1 MLPRAIS
8 NHRRRTKEPIR
19 RLFIRNYKMNNY
31 IETIQ
36 AVLAKPIKDFTKSG
50 ISHGSR
56 RAVLMQ
62 ALEVLKTEH
71 KIDLKWSDF
80 LSPLT
85 NGGKPNPKTKSTS
98 SVDQWI
104 AIKGMFVAA
113 LSKTEQEL
121 SWTVLK
127 EVQAKLGLTNNEKDK
142 RAVAVA
148 NKKTKLHDQYQN
160 IAFAKSAV
168 GMKLGSQIKDFRNSL
183 KTEQEVKEPT
193 TPKKPFEKVVT
204 SSTTLFK
211 NVEEY
216 KGLVGN
222 KKEVWMEDYRK
233 LMARLGVVIK

>member
-1 MLPRAIS
+1 
-8 NHRRRTKEPIR
+8 
-19 RLFIRNYKMNNY
+19 MNNY
-31 IETIQ
+31 IKTIQ
-36 AVLAKPIKDFTKSG
+36 EVLAKPISEFTKTG
-50 ISHGSR
+50 IAYGAK
-56 RAVLMQ
+56 RAALME
-62 ALEVLKTEH
+62 ALEVLKTAH
-71 KIDLKWSDF
+71 NIDLKWSDF

-98 SVDQWI
+98 SVDQWF
-104 AIKGMFVAA
+104 AIKDMFIMA
-113 LSKTEQEL
+113 LPKTEQYL

-127 EVQAKLGLTNNEKDK
+127 EVQAELDLTNNEKDK

-148 NKKTKLHDQYQN
+148 NKKTKAHDKYQD
-160 IAFAKSAV
+160 IAHKKSAI
-168 GMKLGSQIKDFRNSL
+168 GHKIGSQIKDFRNSL
-183 KTEQEVKEPT
+183 KSEQEVKEPT

-222 KKEVWMEDYRK
+222 KKEVWIEDYRK

>member
-1 MLPRAIS
+1 
-8 NHRRRTKEPIR
+8 
-19 RLFIRNYKMNNY
+19 MNNY

-56 RAVLMQ
+56 RVVLMQ

-71 KIDLKWSDF
+71 KINMKWSDF

-98 SVDQWI
+98 SVEVWI
-104 AIKGMFVAA
+104 AIKSMFVAA
-113 LSKTEQEL
+113 LSKTEQEM
-121 SWTVLK
+121 SWTDLK
-127 EVQAKLGLTNNEKDK
+127 DVQKKLGLTNNEKDK

-148 NKKTKLHDQYQN
+148 NKKTKLHDTYQN

>member
-1 MLPRAIS
+1 
-8 NHRRRTKEPIR
+8 
-19 RLFIRNYKMNNY
+19 MNNY

-71 KIDLKWSDF
+71 KIDMKWSDF

-98 SVDQWI
+98 SVEVWI
-104 AIKGMFVAA
+104 AIKSMFVAA

-121 SWTVLK
+121 SWTDLK
-127 EVQAKLGLTNNEKDK
+127 DVQKKLGLTNNEKDK

-148 NKKTKLHDQYQN
+148 NKKTKLHDTYQN
-160 IAFAKSAV
+160 IENINMNRAKQMRIDKFVILFA
-168 GMKLGSQIKDFRNSL
+168 
-183 KTEQEVKEPT
+183 
-193 TPKKPFEKVVT
+193 
-204 SSTTLFK
+204 
-211 NVEEY
+211 EEY
-216 KGLVGN
+216 KGFDNGN
-222 KKEVWMEDYRK
+222 VKQVWIEDYRK

>member
-1 MLPRAIS
+1 M
-8 NHRRRTKEPIR
+8 T
-19 RLFIRNYKMNNY
+19 NY
-31 IETIQ
+31 IKTIQ
-36 AVLAKPIKDFTKSG
+36 AVLAKPIKEYAKKGIELDTK
-50 ISHGSR
+50 
-56 RAVLMQ
+56 RAILMK

-71 KIDLKWSDF
+71 KIDMKWSDF

-98 SVDQWI
+98 SVEVWI
-104 AIKGMFVAA
+104 AIKSMFVAA

-121 SWTVLK
+121 SWTDLK
-127 EVQAKLGLTNNEKDK
+127 DVQKKLGLTNNEKDK

-148 NKKTKLHDQYQN
+148 NKKTKLHDTYQN